1 MFSQTDVF
9 VVGGG
14 PAGLAAAI
22 AARKKGLSVVV
33 ADGAHFPI
41 EKACGEGL
49 MPATLAALTRLGVQ
63 VSKEYGCVFH
73 GIKFLDGSLAAQGEF
88 LQGAGLGIRRT
99 VLHEHLVHAAER
111 VGVRMLWNTP
121 VSSIQHDCVQA
132 GGQSFKYRWLIGADG
147 VQSRVAK
154 WFGLDRLSTSHRRFA
169 RQQHFRIAPW
179 SPFVEIHWAAD
190 SQAYVTPVASDEVC
204 VVFMSRDRH
213 ARIPALMEIHSEL
226 FRRLRGAATS
236 SAERGAIAGTRVLK
250 RVTHGNVLLVGDASG
265 LVDAITGEGL
275 RLGFEQAFA
284 AIEAIARH
292 DVNSYNQMHRAIS
305 RRSRNM
311 ARLLLALDGRPALR
325 RRAMRV
331 FAEKPEVFQSLVS
344 IHTGG
349 SSWSDR
355 LAAGA
360 GLGLKLLFA

>member
-1 MFSQTDVF
+1 MSSRADVF

-33 ADGAHFPI
+33 ADGAQFPI

-63 VSKEYGCVFH
+63 VSKEHGYAFH
-73 GIKFLDGSLAAQGEF
+73 GIKFLDESLAAKGEF
-88 LQGAGLGIRRT
+88 PQGAGLGIRRT
-99 VLHEHLVHAAER
+99 VLHEHLVRAAER

-121 VSSIQHDCVQA
+121 VSAIQHDCVQA
-132 GGQSFKYRWLIGADG
+132 GGQSFQYRWLIGADG

-179 SPFVEIHWAAD
+179 SPFVEIYWAAD

-213 ARIPALMEIHSEL
+213 ARIPALLEIHPEL
-226 FRRLRGAATS
+226 NKRLLGAATS
-236 SAERGAIAGTRVLK
+236 SVERGAIAGTRVLR
-250 RVTHGNVLLVGDASG
+250 RVAHGNVLLVGDASG
-265 LVDAITGEGL
+265 IVDAITGEGL

-284 AIEAIARH
+284 AIEAIAQH
-292 DVNSYNQMHRAIS
+292 DVNSYNRTHPAIS
-305 RRSRNM
+305 RRSMNM
-311 ARLLLALDGRPALR
+311 ARLLLSIDGRPMLR
-325 RRAMRV
+325 RRVMGALSD
-331 FAEKPEVFQSLVS
+331 KPELFQSLLS
-344 IHTGG
+344 IHTAG
-349 SSWSDR
+349 SRWSDR